1 MINLLPPDLKQ
12 DYRYARRNRRLLFW
26 TFAFAVAIGGVI
38 ILTGVGLLAM
48 NNSVDNNKEEIA
60 QLDTRLASEDLAGTQ
75 KQVTAISGN
84 LKLMSNVLSKE
95 ILFSELLT
103 RLGTITPPG
112 VVLTNLSISQTAG
125 AIGAIDIT
133 ARSVDYGG
141 AARLQA
147 NLADPNNQIFSK
159 ADTISISCADAEST
173 GIAAAY
179 PCSVSIRALF
189 AQDNPFLFINTQKA
203 AH

>member
-1 MINLLPPDLKQ
+1 MINLLPPETKQ
-12 DYRYARRNRRLLFW
+12 SYKYARRNRRLLFW
-26 TFAFAVAIGGVI
+26 TFAFLIAIGGVI
-38 ILTGVGLLAM
+38 FLTGVGLLAM
-48 NNSVDNNKEEIA
+48 NNSIDHNKEEIA
-60 QLDTRLASEDLAGTQ
+60 QLDARLTSEDLAGTQ

-84 LKLMSNVLSKE
+84 LKLMANVLSKE

-125 AIGAIDIT
+125 AIGAIDVT

-159 ADTISISCADAEST
+159 ADTISISCGGSETT
-173 GIAAAY
+173 GIAASY
-179 PCSVSIRALF
+179 PCTISIRALF
-189 AQDNPFLFINTQKA
+189 AEDNPFLFINTQKA
-203 AH
+203 VH